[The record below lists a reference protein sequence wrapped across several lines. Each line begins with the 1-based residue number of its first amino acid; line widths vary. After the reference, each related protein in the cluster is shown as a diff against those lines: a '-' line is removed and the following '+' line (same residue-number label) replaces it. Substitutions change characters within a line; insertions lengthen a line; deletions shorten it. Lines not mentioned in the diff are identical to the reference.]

1 MKRLLATTVVALALS
16 GCSTFKWPEWA
27 SFSDEFS
34 FEEYTERPRSYLE
47 IALEHDFLVRVKPWE
62 RGVLSRP
69 DMSRSPDAL
78 MAARRTHMFFS
89 KEASLQGGSAGG
101 GGCGCN

>member
-1 MKRLLATTVVALALS
+1 MKRILALAAILALT

-27 SFSDEFS
+27 TFGDSLD
-34 FEEYTERPRSYLE
+34 FEEYTERPRSYME

-62 RGVLSRP
+62 RGVLSRR
-69 DMSRSPDAL
+69 DMSRAPDPLEAS
-78 MAARRTHMFFS
+78 RRTHMFFS

>member
-1 MKRLLATTVVALALS
+1 MKHLVAIAAVLALT
-16 GCSTFKWPEWA
+16 GCSTFSWPEWA
-27 SFSDEFS
+27 SFDDSFE

-62 RGVLSRP
+62 RGVLSRQ
-69 DMSRSPDAL
+69 DMSRAPDAL